1 MGRPGRCKRC
11 GTASSFESPQTPCPK
26 CGTPAGNV
34 VFSTPAPRA
43 ARPAGSQVAGWDGTK
58 DFWKSM
64 AVGYT
69 WILMIGGTAFGILIL
84 VAIVWMAVNAL
95 H

>member
-1 MGRPGRCKRC
+1 MRDGLRLREP
-11 GTASSFESPQTPCPK
+11 ADSVPQVRD
-26 CGTPAGNV
+26 PAGNV

>member
-1 MGRPGRCKRC
+1 MRCKRC
-11 GTASSFESPQTPCPK
+11 GTAYSFESPQTPCHK

-34 VFSTPAPRA
+34 VFSTPGPRVD
-43 ARPAGSQVAGWDGTK
+43 RPAGNEVAGWSTTK
-58 DFWKSM
+58 DFWKST
-64 AVGYT
+64 ATAYT
-69 WILMIGGTAFGILIL
+69 WILMLTGTAFGILIL